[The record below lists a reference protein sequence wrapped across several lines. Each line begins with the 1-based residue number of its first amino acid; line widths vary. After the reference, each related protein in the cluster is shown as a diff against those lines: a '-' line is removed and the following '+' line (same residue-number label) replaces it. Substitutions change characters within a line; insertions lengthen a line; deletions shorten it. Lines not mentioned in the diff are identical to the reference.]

1 MAPVD
6 QLFDMVG
13 MFHLVHKQIVYVA
26 PFLKNLHAFHAGHAV
41 HVIQFCIQI
50 RFNKKTICVS
60 IFLLKIGNYKYVA
73 FIRQVSTRILWLIC
87 RDNKGVSPV

>member
-1 MAPVD
+1 MSSSPNRSFIQAVHIVHIVHLVNFVHPYCMAPVD

-41 HVIQFCIQI
+41 HVIQF
-50 RFNKKTICVS
+50 
-60 IFLLKIGNYKYVA
+60 
-73 FIRQVSTRILWLIC
+73 
-87 RDNKGVSPV
+87 